1 MLDLTF
7 SSYGFTDIGKVRVEN
22 QDAFYIDEKENIY
35 VIADGMGG
43 LQNGSLA
50 SRYVI
55 EELPSLLKEKIK
67 YLEKRDKNNISILLK
82 KEVSDLSNALWQK
95 LGTNSGTTV
104 VLVILQENNAFIT
117 HLGDS
122 RAYLLKDNT
131 LQRLTNDHNVAN
143 LLVENGSINPEDARV
158 HPMKHMLTNYV
169 GMKGGESPEV
179 RIVSI
184 EPGNRILLCT
194 DGLTGML
201 PEKEIEGIL
210 RVEQNKKIAVKKLI
224 DGANEAGGH
233 DNITALLIDV
243 VGSM

>member
-1 MLDLTF
+1 MSDLTY
-7 SSYGFTDIGKVRVEN
+7 SSYGFTDIGRVRAEN
-22 QDAFYIDEKENIY
+22 QDAFYIDEKANIY
-35 VIADGMGG
+35 IIADGMGG

-67 YLEKRDKNNISILLK
+67 YLEEGDENNISVLLK

-95 LGTNSGTTV
+95 LGENSGTTV
-104 VLVILQENNAFIT
+104 VLALLKENNAFIT

-122 RAYLLKDNT
+122 RAYLLKDST

-158 HPMKHMLTNYV
+158 HPMRHMLTNYV
-169 GMKGGESPEV
+169 GMKGGEKPEV
-179 RIVSI
+179 RIISI

-201 PEKEIEGIL
+201 PEKNIENIL
-210 RVEQNKKIAVKKLI
+210 RVEQNPKLVIRKLI
-224 DGANEAGGH
+224 DEANKAGGH
-233 DNITALLIDV
+233 DNITALLIDII
-243 VGSM
+243 GNK